1 MNGSP
6 LATPLRCVIYT
17 RVSSDL
23 GLEREFNSLDA
34 QREAAEAYI
43 ASQANEGW
51 RLKRDRYDD
60 GGYSGG
66 NMERP
71 ALQKLLN
78 DIRSHLIDVVAIYK
92 VDRLTRSLADFAK
105 LVEIFDAHN
114 VSFVAVTQSFNTTTS
129 IGRLI
134 LNILL
139 SFAQFEREVISERIK
154 DKIAISKRNG
164 IWVGGVIP
172 YGYRIENKKLVIDK
186 AEAKKV
192 PLIFERYLALGSLPL
207 LAQELHEM
215 GLLTRRRK
223 FATGRSIGGIPLSTS
238 SATLAW

>member
-139 SFAQFEREVISERIK
+139 SVK
-154 DKIAISKRNG
+154 
-164 IWVGGVIP
+164 
-172 YGYRIENKKLVIDK
+172 
-186 AEAKKV
+186 
-192 PLIFERYLALGSLPL
+192 SLP
-207 LAQELHEM
+207 
-215 GLLTRRRK
+215 
-223 FATGRSIGGIPLSTS
+223 
-238 SATLAW
+238 SATPFRGQSRPPRGERNQGDASARQSG